1 MTAGAFGFAG
11 LTAAAASPLEAWEEM
26 QSRLARPELSA
37 ALAAMRAT
45 GPGRAELEAAGR
57 QWLAQGLL
65 APWEPAIAAVPLDEA
80 VPPGTLPDEIAMPEG
95 TTANRCAAC
104 GEIRLRYPDSPYD
117 EWKHHF
123 DHCTYPE
130 VAPERRGLPL
140 TAYPR

>member
-11 LTAAAASPLEAWEEM
+11 LTATGASPLDAWEAM
-26 QSRLARPELSA
+26 RSRLADPELSA
-37 ALAAMRAT
+37 AFDAMRAT
-45 GPGRAELEAAGR
+45 GQGRAALDAAR
-57 QWLAQGLL
+57 REWRAQGLL
-65 APWEPAIAAVPLDEA
+65 PPWEPAIMPVPLVDA
-80 VPPGTLPDEIAMPEG
+80 VPPGTLPDEIAVPEG

-130 VAPERRGLPL
+130 AAPE
-140 TAYPR
+140 